1 MLETPTE
8 VARLQQL
15 LDASMSGAGPHLR
28 SIIGDDR
35 RVPADRLC
43 VRLQGMRL
51 LSLSTVTADG
61 RPLVGPVD
69 GYLLHGLF
77 YFTSASNSVR
87 IRHIRARPA
96 VSAMHLPSEEL
107 AVTVHGTAQ
116 IFTAAD
122 PDWPPLRQAMLDE
135 YLPKQG
141 PAFEEWLDKADVVA
155 ARIIPEKMFT
165 FQMTAP

>member
-1 MLETPTE
+1 MHETPGE
-8 VARLQQL
+8 LAQLQTL
-15 LDASMSGAGPHLR
+15 LDLSMVGAGPHLK
-28 SIIGDDR
+28 SIIGEDR
-35 RVPADRLC
+35 RVAADQLC
-43 VRLQGMRL
+43 ARLQGMRL

-107 AVTVHGTAQ
+107 AVTVHGKAQ
-116 IFTAAD
+116 LFTADD
-122 PDWPPLRQAMLDE
+122 PNWAPLRQAMLDE

-141 PAFEEWLDKADVVA
+141 PAFEEWLDTTDVVA

-165 FQMTAP
+165 FQMTAQ